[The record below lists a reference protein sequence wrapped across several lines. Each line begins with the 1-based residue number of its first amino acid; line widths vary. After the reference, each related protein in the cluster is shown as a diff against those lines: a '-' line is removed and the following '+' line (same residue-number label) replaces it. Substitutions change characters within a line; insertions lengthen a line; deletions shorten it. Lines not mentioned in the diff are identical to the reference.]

1 MNQRISSHIANGF
14 ISPHPVEPQ
23 EFSDAASAVTALEAI
38 YDRNTRFLCEAF
50 QSLATEKPAGRYRAF
65 YPQISLETTSFGM
78 VDSRLSYGHVVS
90 PGRYAATITR
100 PSLFRAY
107 LTTQFELLLRNH
119 GTPLTV
125 SESETPIPLHFA
137 FGEGAYV
144 EAAVAEK
151 LDMPLR
157 DLFDVPDLAT
167 TDDEIVN
174 GLYEPAPGE
183 SQPLAPFKAQ
193 RIDYSLA
200 RLSHYTATAPDH
212 FQNFVLFTNYQFY
225 IDEFCAHARTLMSE
239 GNSDYEFFVEP
250 GNLITPTGHGS
261 PTEGIAPARL
271 PQMPAYHLE
280 AQGSRRNHHGQ
291 YRRRTV
297 QRQDHYRPYRGAAP
311 ARLADA
317 RPLRRPAQQPEPW
330 RLCAGPRLCARG
342 PRS

>member
-23 EFSDAASAVTALEAI
+23 EFSDAASAVAALEAI

-157 DLFDVPDLAT
+157 DLFDTPDLAT

-174 GLYEPAPGE
+174 GLYEPAPVNR
-183 SQPLAPFKAQ
+183 SRWP
-193 RIDYSLA
+193 R
-200 RLSHYTATAPDH
+200 
-212 FQNFVLFTNYQFY
+212 
-225 IDEFCAHARTLMSE
+225 
-239 GNSDYEFFVEP
+239 
-250 GNLITPTGHGS
+250 
-261 PTEGIAPARL
+261 
-271 PQMPAYHLE
+271 
-280 AQGSRRNHHGQ
+280 SRRSASTI
-291 YRRRTV
+291 RWRACRTTP
-297 QRQDHYRPYRGAAP
+297 QPHRIISRISCCLPTTSSTSTNSAP
-311 ARLADA
+311 T
-317 RPLRRPAQQPEPW
+317 PAP
-330 RLCAGPRLCARG
+330 
-342 PRS
+342 